1 MKQKIEKIWTPLTR
15 AFLATLAA
23 VFGTIVVHSNLKDII
38 APWWAALAF
47 LAGGIVVLFFA
58 NRLLVLWLD
67 RD

>member
-1 MKQKIEKIWTPLTR
+1 MKQMIEKIWTPLTR

-23 VFGTIVVHSNLKDII
+23 VFGTIVVHSYLKDII

-47 LAGGIVVLFFA
+47 QTGCIVVLFFA
-58 NRLLVLWLD
+58 YKFSVLWLD